1 MPLPAPT
8 SLMAWAD
15 ALDSM
20 KRYGSGV
27 DEPGGPRY
35 VVMSDALARQLAN
48 VLRAAHPF
56 VQPVQDLGE
65 PA

>member
-1 MPLPAPT
+1 VPLPPPT

-20 KRYGSGV
+20 RRYETAIADGQTQ
-27 DEPGGPRY
+27 RY
-35 VVMSDALARQLAN
+35 IVLSDVLARQLATL
-48 VLRAAHPF
+48 LRAAHPF